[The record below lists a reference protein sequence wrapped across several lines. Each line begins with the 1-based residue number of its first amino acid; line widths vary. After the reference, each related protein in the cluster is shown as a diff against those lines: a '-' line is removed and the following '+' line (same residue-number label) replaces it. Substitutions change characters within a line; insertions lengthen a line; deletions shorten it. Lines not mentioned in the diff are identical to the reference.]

1 MILHSLIFE
10 IKIPSSQIYLSDLYN
25 KHLSSC
31 KQIGTFPEIANTN
44 LKMCIANLSI
54 LISLK
59 EFSMYFINV
68 DILCIFGHDLRKRVH
83 EHEMYFN
90 KEEIL
95 LFESTNCLLR
105 AKGGLQ
111 NLHLVIEHLF
121 TFGLNY
127 LYCSIFYTLIALIMT
142 YREMPIVVLCDC
154 KNFAIFCDHL
164 L

>member
-1 MILHSLIFE
+1 MNPLH
-10 IKIPSSQIYLSDLYN
+10 
-25 KHLSSC
+25 
-31 KQIGTFPEIANTN
+31 KQIATFPEIADTN
-44 LKMCIANLSI
+44 LKVCIANLSI
-54 LISLK
+54 VISLK
-59 EFSMYFINV
+59 EFSMYFIHV

-105 AKGGLQ
+105 AKGRLQ

-127 LYCSIFYTLIALIMT
+127 LYCSVFCTLLALIMT

-154 KNFAIFCDHL
+154 ENFAISFVTICCK
-164 L
+164 